1 MYSEKNEP
9 AHDIV
14 FNSYMGE
21 QITHCKI
28 IRVWVRWWTTSIVHR
43 CLYDSHYQLLESW
56 SADPAENGPGI
67 ALTTIGGHGLDRSN
81 EFINRATKQPV

>member
-14 FNSYMGE
+14 FDSYMGE
-21 QITHCKI
+21 QITDCKV

-43 CLYDSHYQLLESW
+43 RFYDSIINCSKV
-56 SADPAENGPGI
+56 GPPI
-67 ALTTIGGHGLDRSN
+67 RPRMA
-81 EFINRATKQPV
+81 RA